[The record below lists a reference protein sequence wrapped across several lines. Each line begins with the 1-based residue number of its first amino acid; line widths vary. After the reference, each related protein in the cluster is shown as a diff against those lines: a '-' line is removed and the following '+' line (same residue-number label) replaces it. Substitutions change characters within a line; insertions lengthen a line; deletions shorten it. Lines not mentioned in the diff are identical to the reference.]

1 MLQQRSLC
9 VCEITD
15 IIQLATSTV
24 SKHLSILRDA
34 GFIIE
39 QKDGKWV
46 NYGVNSRSTDQ
57 RVIEILTKLD
67 FWIEDSQVIEDDKQ
81 KVVLSVEDSG
91 YGIDPHEYQRV
102 FDRFYRVGGD
112 QPHPAAEPVP
122 LLRVVQ
128 RDYTRFA
135 RDQGGAFGCVRNVL
149 FRRDNRLWNGQAEI
163 TPGTSARLL
172 DGHLF

>member
-1 MLQQRSLC
+1 MDSKLFKALSDNGRLRILKMLQQKSLC

-24 SKHLSILRDA
+24 SKHLSILKDA

-46 NYGVNSRSTDQ
+46 NYEVNSRSTDQ

-81 KVVLSVEDSG
+81 KVKSV
-91 YGIDPHEYQRV
+91 
-102 FDRFYRVGGD
+102 DRMRICG
-112 QPHPAAEPVP
+112 
-122 LLRVVQ
+122 
-128 RDYTRFA
+128 
-135 RDQGGAFGCVRNVL
+135 
-149 FRRDNRLWNGQAEI
+149 
-163 TPGTSARLL
+163 
-172 DGHLF
+172 